1 MNIYNVTIEGI
12 GKKPLVQRFTA
23 KCPAYAGRLAM
34 DKFGDWIR
42 IAKVDVYQ
50 RCESPKQPAAISQPP
65 TTSRPHVLTWR
76 ESFNDEAKKE
86 RVRRRT
92 MRRRTA
98 ALLDNSQQP
107 TAATPAVSQRK
118 ADEQT
123 FK

>member
-1 MNIYNVTIEGI
+1 MNIYSVTIEGI
-12 GKKPLVQRFTA
+12 GKKPITQLFRA
-23 KCPAYAGRLAM
+23 KCPGYAGRLAM

-50 RCESPKQPAAISQPP
+50 RCESSKPPAA
-65 TTSRPHVLTWR
+65 TSRQPKPTASRPQVLTWR

-98 ALLDNSQQP
+98 ALLDK
-107 TAATPAVSQRK
+107 RK